1 MKEEERRRE
10 EQGWHLPPFP
20 INPCDFLADGWVRKQ
35 IRDSQAVYWRLM
47 YCPAMVWID
56 LERNVFGR
64 FQKIEHKK
72 EGVYPNRHIVHVC

>member
-1 MKEEERRRE
+1 MHFYFTIVITREGVKEEERRRE
-10 EQGWHLPPFP
+10 EQSWHLSPFP

-64 FQKIEHKK
+64 F
-72 EGVYPNRHIVHVC
+72 